1 MPYAVL
7 ATGPAYL
14 ADGEISADLSG
25 VTSVVS
31 FLFTQFSSLV
41 STIASSPLLL
51 LSTGIF
57 LTGGII
63 GLAKRLIH

>member
-1 MPYAVL
+1 MFPLVGL
-7 ATGPAYL
+7 QYL
-14 ADGEISADLSG
+14 EGGTVSADLTG

-31 FLFTQFSSLV
+31 FLFTQFSALV
-41 STIASSPLLL
+41 TTIASSPLLL

>member
-14 ADGEISADLSG
+14 TDGEISADLSG

>member
-1 MPYAVL
+1 MVPYAVMSS
-7 ATGPAYL
+7 PSYL
-14 ADGEISADLSG
+14 ADGDISADLSG
-25 VTSVVS
+25 VTTVVS
-31 FLFTQFSSLV
+31 FLFNQFSSLV

-51 LSTGIF
+51 ISTGIF